1 MLLSCQF
8 YLSRDCGIIAIF
20 CVSDKSVSL
29 NSYAKGDE
37 VRSCLTCKRV
47 FDAKFGIPP
56 IWWTTLS
63 RRSNGYFGYENVLDA
78 DGTLRTGT
86 SK

>member
-1 MLLSCQF
+1 MSVPSLSQLLYCW
-8 YLSRDCGIIAIF
+8 YF
-20 CVSDKSVSL
+20 CVSDKSVYL

-37 VRSCLTCKRV
+37 VRKCYTCKKV
-47 FDAKFGIPP
+47 FDERFHIPP

-78 DGTLRTGT
+78 SRTVRTGT
-86 SK
+86 GK